1 MDGAEGVIETLA
13 RAIETLDGHL
23 AETLVPKGGV
33 ELVYAR
39 TDARDLLGIA
49 APART
54 IRTRADIEGAKRSV
68 AFGSSVAEG
77 APVARGAQG
86 EAARTVLT
94 AIRFD
99 RSIRS
104 AATLRCSE
112 EALAALEALFF
123 EVCTYD
129 RDAVPPGIQSMD
141 WGIASCC
148 RQSVPDAIV
157 DRGGGDEEH
166 LIRLLGENP
175 VAVVQQIIKI
185 GTWLERT

>member
-1 MDGAEGVIETLA
+1 MDGADGVIETLTKA
-13 RAIETLDGHL
+13 FETLDGYL
-23 AETLVPKGGV
+23 AETLIPKTGV

-39 TDARDLLGIA
+39 ADARDSLGVA

-54 IRTRADIEGAKRSV
+54 IRTRADVPGAKRSI
-68 AFGSSVAEG
+68 AF
-77 APVARGAQG
+77 GAQG

-104 AATLRCSE
+104 AAALRSSE

-129 RDAVPPGIQSMD
+129 RDAVPPGLQSMD

-148 RQSVPDAIV
+148 RRGVPDAIV
-157 DRGGGDEEH
+157 DRGGGDSEH
-166 LIRLLGENP
+166 FIRLLGENP
-175 VAVVQQIIKI
+175 LAVVQQIIKI
-185 GTWLERT
+185 GTWLERA